1 MSVKKKIYTPHLRMK
16 KGKLT
21 IIRHYDR
28 GQYSSDSIPVS
39 KLTLLMREKTI
50 RGTTQASI

>member
-1 MSVKKKIYTPHLRMK
+1 MSAKKKIYTPHLRMM